1 MALSNPFWGFKA
13 YSEGWTIGWIAVAGA
28 ATGGTEACGAASL
41 SLHLLSFLSLDPPI
55 LLSSIFWIFVFA
67 TLRASSPFG

>member
-13 YSEGWTIGWIAVAGA
+13 YSDGWIAGAGA
-28 ATGGTEACGAASL
+28 ATGGIAVGTGACGAASL
-41 SLHLLSFLSLDPPI
+41 SLHLLSFLSFGPPI
-55 LLSSIFWIFVFA
+55 LLSSIFWIFVFP